1 MSLNHSN
8 NGFVCGGLNG
18 LSYICSTSNCDT
30 PERVITL
37 HKSDIIHCLYS
48 ENDLYVFTADVQGIV
63 RMVNIVTG
71 NCERIF
77 IVKSAI
83 STMCL
88 CDKDTLLMIGDEN
101 GDVFLFDVN
110 RSSLLTRRSLF
121 DCV

>member
-1 MSLNHSN
+1 
-8 NGFVCGGLNG
+8 
-18 LSYICSTSNCDT
+18 
-30 PERVITL
+30 
-37 HKSDIIHCLYS
+37 
-48 ENDLYVFTADVQGIV
+48 
-63 RMVNIVTG
+63 MVNIVKG